1 MFFTEN
7 GNTTATVMCCPCSPS
22 FGIPAFLDTFTG
34 SLLVLIKLAKA
45 ATTSAFGE
53 FSSQGR
59 A

>member
-22 FGIPAFLDTFTG
+22 FGIPAFLNTLTPAFMY
-34 SLLVLIKLAKA
+34 IKLAKA
-45 ATTSAFGE
+45 PTTSAFGE